1 VAAAVPLA
9 ALAAGAATVIAGGRK
24 PAELAESAGRVGGA
38 VRLVAPVVLPC
49 DPGCSVLRDAVVDVD
64 ADGRIAYVGPRA
76 SAPAGAAPVRTLP
89 GALLPGLV
97 NTHAHTPMIALRGM
111 GGDLPL
117 MRWLQ
122 DVMWPAEGRLEAA
135 DVRVAMTSGCI
146 ELLRTGC
153 TTSVEM
159 YFFTDAMIDAVSAAG
174 SRVVLTPGIIAAP
187 GWDRLGTWEQMR
199 DDVSARIDAV
209 GVRSGPGER
218 IELGYGPH
226 AAYTLPPHALASVA
240 EHARARDALMHIHVA
255 ETAEED
261 RAQRASHGSV
271 PALLD
276 EVGALGG
283 RVLAAHGVHL
293 SEADVALLASRGAA
307 VAHCPGSNAKLAAGI
322 ARVTALRR
330 AGIRVGLG
338 TDGPASGDDLDMWA
352 EARLAGLLARVGSG
366 DAAAL
371 TAAELLLM
379 STRDGAAAI
388 GRDDLGALEAGRWA
402 DLVHVDLDDPAFVA
416 PEDDAQLLSN
426 LVWAGGS
433 RLVRDV
439 WVAGEQ
445 VLADREPT
453 RVDRRAATADL
464 RAVAA
469 RIRG

>member
-1 VAAAVPLA
+1 
-9 ALAAGAATVIAGGRK
+9 VIAARFT
-24 PAELAESAGRVGGA
+24 
-38 VRLVAPVVLPC
+38 APVVLPC
-49 DPGCSVLRDAVVDVD
+49 DPHCSVLRDAVVDVD
-64 ADGRIAYVGPRA
+64 ADGRITHVGPRA
-76 SAPAGAAPVRTLP
+76 TAPASTAPVLALS

-97 NTHAHTPMIALRGM
+97 NIHAHTPMIALRGM

-117 MRWLQ
+117 LRWLQ
-122 DVMWPAEGRLEAA
+122 DVMWPAEGRFEAA
-135 DVRVAMTSGCI
+135 DVQVAMTSGCI

-159 YFFTDAMIDAVSAAG
+159 YFFTDAVINAVSAVG

-226 AAYTLPPHALASVA
+226 AAYTLPPEALASVA
-240 EHARARDALMHIHVA
+240 EHARARDALLHIHVA
-255 ETAEED
+255 ETADED

-276 EVGALGG
+276 AVGALGG

-293 SEADVALLASRGAA
+293 SDADTALLAARGAA

-338 TDGPASGDDLDMWA
+338 TDGPASGDDLDLWA

-379 STRDGAAAI
+379 ATRDGAAAI
-388 GRDDLGALEAGRWA
+388 GRPDLGAIEAGRWA
-402 DLVHVDLDDPAFVA
+402 DLVHVDLDDPAFAA

-433 RLVRDV
+433 RVVRDV

-453 RVDRRAATADL
+453 RVDRRAATIAL

-469 RIRG
+469 RLRG

>member
-1 VAAAVPLA
+1 M
-9 ALAAGAATVIAGGRK
+9 TSIRFT
-24 PAELAESAGRVGGA
+24 
-38 VRLVAPVVLPC
+38 APVVLPC
-49 DPGCSVLRDAVVDVD
+49 DPACSVLRDAVVDVD
-64 ADGRIAYVGPRA
+64 AAGRIGYVGPRA
-76 SAPAGAAPVRTLP
+76 TAPASAAPVRALP

-117 MRWLQ
+117 MRWLRE
-122 DVMWPAEGRLEAA
+122 VMWPAEGRLQAA
-135 DVRVAMTSGCI
+135 DVRAAMTSGCI

-159 YFFTDAMIDAVSAAG
+159 YFFTDAVIDAVSAVG

-199 DDVSARIDAV
+199 DDVSVRIDAV
-209 GVRSGPGER
+209 GVRSGPGKR

-226 AAYTLPPHALASVA
+226 AAYTLPPEALASVA

-255 ETAEED
+255 ETADED

-276 EVGALGG
+276 DIGALGG
-283 RVLAAHGVHL
+283 RVLAAHGVQL
-293 SEADVALLASRGAA
+293 SDTDIALLADRGVA
-307 VAHCPGSNAKLAAGI
+307 VVHCPGSNAKLAAGI

-330 AGIRVGLG
+330 AGVRVGLG
-338 TDGPASGDDLDMWA
+338 TDGPASGDALDLWA

-379 STRDGAAAI
+379 ATRDGATAN
-388 GRDDLGALEAGRWA
+388 GRADLGALEEGRWA
-402 DLVHVDLDDPAFVA
+402 DLVHVDLDDAAFAA

-445 VLADREPT
+445 VLADREPIW
-453 RVDRRAATADL
+453 VDRRAATVAL
-464 RAVAA
+464 REVAA
-469 RIRG
+469 RLHG

>member
-1 VAAAVPLA
+1 MTA
-9 ALAAGAATVIAGGRK
+9 I
-24 PAELAESAGRVGGA
+24 
-38 VRLVAPVVLPC
+38 RLVAPVVLPC

-76 SAPAGAAPVRTLP
+76 SAPAGAGPVRMLP

-122 DVMWPAEGRLEAA
+122 DVMWPAEGRLDA
-135 DVRVAMTSGCI
+135 DDVHVAMTSGCI

-159 YFFTDAMIDAVSAAG
+159 YFFTDAVIDAVSTVG

-199 DDVSARIDAV
+199 DDVSARIDAI
-209 GVRSGPGER
+209 GVRSGPGKR

-255 ETAEED
+255 ETVEED
-261 RAQRASHGSV
+261 QAQRASHGSV

-293 SEADVALLASRGAA
+293 SEADIALLASRGAA

-388 GRDDLGALEAGRWA
+388 GRADIGALEAGRWA

-416 PEDDAQLLSN
+416 PEDDPQLLSN

-445 VLADREPT
+445 VLADGEPT
-453 RVDRRAATADL
+453 RVDRRAATVAL
-464 RAVAA
+464 RDVAA
-469 RIRG
+469 RLRGPHPART

>member
-1 VAAAVPLA
+1 MAAAVPLA
-9 ALAAGAATVIAGGRK
+9 ALAAGA
-24 PAELAESAGRVGGA
+24 PAVTPT
-38 VRLVAPVVLPC
+38 RLVAPVVLPC
-49 DPGCSVLRDAVVDVD
+49 DPRCSVLRNAVVDVD
-64 ADGRIAYVGPRA
+64 EDGRIAYVGPRA
-76 SAPAGAAPVRTLP
+76 TAPDGTGPVRMLP

-117 MRWLQ
+117 LRWLQ

-135 DVRVAMTSGCI
+135 DVHVAMTSGCA

-159 YFFTDAMIDAVSAAG
+159 YFFTDAVIDAVSAVG

-226 AAYTLPPHALASVA
+226 AAYTLPPDALASVA

-276 EVGALGG
+276 DVGALGG

-293 SEADVALLASRGAA
+293 SEVDIALLASRGTA
-307 VAHCPGSNAKLAAGI
+307 VAHCPGSNAKLAAGV

-330 AGIRVGLG
+330 AGVRVGLG

-388 GRDDLGALEAGRWA
+388 GREDLGAIEAGRWA
-402 DLVHVDLDDPAFVA
+402 DIVHVDLDDPAFVA
-416 PEDDAQLLSN
+416 PDDDAQLLSN

-445 VLADREPT
+445 VLADGEPT
-453 RVDRRAATADL
+453 RVDRRAATVAL
-464 RAVAA
+464 RDVAA